1 MPDQN
6 VQMLQGSNYP
16 AKTTFFSHLTD
27 FNDFHVYKA
36 SVSKAYLLVSFSL
49 FQYIRYSL
57 TFFLAQITALKM
69 LHSSVCPR
77 PPFLDIFH
85 DLSHTYLIDAFQF
98 FLVHRV
104 RLATFP
110 NLDNAFCKM
119 RKGSAPPGK
128 NPGFPQFYRLLPF

>member
-49 FQYIRYSL
+49 F
-57 TFFLAQITALKM
+57 
-69 LHSSVCPR
+69 
-77 PPFLDIFH
+77 
-85 DLSHTYLIDAFQF
+85 
-98 FLVHRV
+98 
-104 RLATFP
+104 
-110 NLDNAFCKM
+110 
-119 RKGSAPPGK
+119 
-128 NPGFPQFYRLLPF
+128 

>member
-16 AKTTFFSHLTD
+16 AKTFFFIHLTD

-36 SVSKAYLLVSFSL
+36 SVSKAYLLVSFSS
-49 FQYIRYSL
+49 FQYIKYSV

-85 DLSHTYLIDAFQF
+85 DFGYFYVHKLSMLKPHLPNWCISIF
-98 FLVHRV
+98 FG
-104 RLATFP
+104 P
-110 NLDNAFCKM
+110 
-119 RKGSAPPGK
+119 
-128 NPGFPQFYRLLPF
+128 